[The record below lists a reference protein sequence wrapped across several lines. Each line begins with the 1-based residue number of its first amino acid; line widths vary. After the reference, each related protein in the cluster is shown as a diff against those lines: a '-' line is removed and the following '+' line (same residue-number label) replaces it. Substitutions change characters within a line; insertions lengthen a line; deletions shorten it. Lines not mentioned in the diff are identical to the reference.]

1 MSRQKE
7 LDVDAKAI
15 TKIELI
21 GKSKKRKD
29 YGKNNDSAQSM
40 FLLTI
45 WRKKKNKNNIF
56 WNKCNSIIN
65 DGELWKRKC

>member
-45 WRKKKNKNNIF
+45 WRKKKIRITF
-56 WNKCNSIIN
+56 S
-65 DGELWKRKC
+65 ETSVTVL

>member
-7 LDVDAKAI
+7 LDVDAKEI

-45 WRKKKNKNNIF
+45 WRKKKIRITF
-56 WNKCNSIIN
+56 S
-65 DGELWKRKC
+65 ETSVTVL